1 MKKYN
6 LGCGN
11 NKLEGFINVD
21 QQEIYNPDLV
31 MNLDK
36 FPWNIESNSSDVVVL
51 NHVLEHLTDLM
62 SVMKEL
68 YRISVPDAKIYITV
82 PHPLSYDFI
91 VDPTHVTRITPETLN
106 MFSKK
111 FCKYVIDNKFSNSTL
126 ALICDV
132 DFEISSVDYVFDEQT
147 KNFLISKKLI
157 PENIYENIENI
168 SYDRI
173 FNNLITEIRMCLI
186 VKKNFKYIQ

>member
-21 QQEIYNPDLV
+21 REEFYKPDLIV
-31 MNLDK
+31 DFEK
-36 FPWNIESNSSDVVVL
+36 FPWTIESNSAQIIVL
-51 NHVLEHLTDLM
+51 NHVLEHLSDLL

-68 YRISVPDAKIYITV
+68 YRISLPNAEIHITV

-111 FCKYVIDNKFSNSTL
+111 FCDYIIENKFSNSTF
-126 ALICDV
+126 AYTCDV
-132 DFEISSVDYVFDEQT
+132 DFEIQSVDYIFDQQT
-147 KNFLISKKLI
+147 KDFLISKNLLSS
-157 PENIYENIENI
+157 NNQDLDGLF
-168 SYDRI
+168 YDKI
-173 FNNLITEIRMCLI
+173 FSNLIKEIRISLI
-186 VKKNFKYIQ
+186 AKK